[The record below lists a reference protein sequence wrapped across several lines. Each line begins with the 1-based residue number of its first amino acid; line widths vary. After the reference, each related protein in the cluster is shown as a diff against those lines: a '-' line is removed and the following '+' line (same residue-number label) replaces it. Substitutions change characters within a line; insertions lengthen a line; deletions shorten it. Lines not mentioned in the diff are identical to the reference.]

1 MSRRITVGMPVY
13 NGTEHVAGALK
24 CIQEQTFRD
33 FEVIISVD
41 GNDQATADACRPF
54 LADERFRMVVHP
66 ERLDWFGNFNWL
78 LQQPLGEFFCYRQH
92 DDATAHQ
99 FFEVLLRTA
108 DARPDAAAVY
118 ADCQWMGGRSDI
130 EIAPSIE
137 GETLDRLRQHIE
149 QKHPVAVRGL
159 IRREAAQQA
168 GPIRADEFRGLSE
181 IFVWLAKVLR
191 WGSFIRVPEALYYR
205 LDHAGNYHKQWFD
218 WPEERKRASWTTLF
232 TGLLEAT
239 MPICTTPEER
249 LFFQQFI
256 LDRIVVVRPGQSYH
270 YVPTSPQASGALIV
284 ECLERLAREGNMHL
298 LGTDEIPAI
307 LQTSARVQAL
317 RAENARLSAANAKL
331 EAENARLG
339 RKESACTADELK
351 STVLN
356 KVRPQGRTV
365 PSPSVVGIDE
375 VKAHLA
381 TQIAPEN
388 VGYIE
393 KITRTEQNLVVDG
406 WAADA
411 AARSPAVAVHVFVA
425 DHDVAVGI
433 PNLPRPD
440 VATVINI
447 TSSNVFGFHILAPV
461 GLVSG
466 EDVHVFAQLHDG
478 SFRELVML
486 RPP

>member
-1 MSRRITVGMPVY
+1 VSTRITVGMPVY

-24 CIQEQTFRD
+24 SLQEQTFPH
-33 FEVIISVD
+33 FETIISVD
-41 GNDQATADACRPF
+41 GNDQATANACRPF
-54 LADERFRMVVHP
+54 LADERFRMVVHR

-78 LQQPLGEFFCYRQH
+78 LQQPLREFFCYRQH
-92 DDATAHQ
+92 DDTTAPE

-130 EIAPSIE
+130 EFAPSIE
-137 GETLDRLRQHIE
+137 GKTLDRLRQHIE

-168 GPIRADEFRGLSE
+168 GPIRGDEFRGLSE

-218 WPEERKRASWTTLF
+218 WPKERKRASWTTLF

-239 MPICTTPEER
+239 MPVCTTPEER

-256 LDRIVVVRPGQSYH
+256 LDRITVARPGQSYH
-270 YVPTSPQASGALIV
+270 YAPKSPQASGALIA

-317 RAENARLSAANAKL
+317 RAENARLSTANAEL
-331 EAENARLG
+331 EAAIARIRRLPAAGFARALRRLLG
-339 RKESACTADELK
+339 PRSA
-351 STVLN
+351 
-356 KVRPQGRTV
+356 
-365 PSPSVVGIDE
+365 
-375 VKAHLA
+375 
-381 TQIAPEN
+381 
-388 VGYIE
+388 
-393 KITRTEQNLVVDG
+393 
-406 WAADA
+406 
-411 AARSPAVAVHVFVA
+411 
-425 DHDVAVGI
+425 
-433 PNLPRPD
+433 
-440 VATVINI
+440 
-447 TSSNVFGFHILAPV
+447 
-461 GLVSG
+461 
-466 EDVHVFAQLHDG
+466 
-478 SFRELVML
+478 
-486 RPP
+486 